1 MKIYSP
7 TITGS
12 AENTNIV
19 TTTRITSL
27 SALSSSFA
35 STASSADNLTVRGTL
50 TAQTINVQTITS
62 SIEFIT
68 GSTRNGSLAANTH
81 QFTGSVLMTG
91 SLTVTTTGTE
101 LQVNAGGVN
110 IGNAL
115 TDNHVISG
123 SVRINPNGLFVS
135 SSGDVGVGTNSPN
148 YKLDVNGV
156 IVGGDGTIRTTI
168 SFATGGV
175 IGTLTNHDLQLYTA
189 GGEKMRI
196 TSGGNVG
203 IGTTSPAAVL
213 HVNGGALP
221 MVIASTSATELYC
234 EYRYNTTSVLGY
246 IGNGT
251 GLATGAGETN
261 FGIRAQNALIF
272 ASNGANERMRIDSAG
287 AVVIKGAS
295 TGNLLRGLIENFN
308 TYFNIYATEGGG
320 LTKDFGILNG
330 GSLSAGRIIL
340 KANGNVTIG
349 TDTDNGYRLNVS
361 GNIYASSNIYSN
373 SSIYA
378 VGGIGSNNGIVIDYG
393 YQFGL
398 NSNNQNAANAW
409 HFFVSTSF
417 SNNLRFFY
425 GGTGIGTGTAR
436 AQIDTSGNYSAL
448 SDVNKKKN
456 IALSTLGLNEVL
468 LLKPS
473 TFKFKDDEND
483 EEQLGFIAQEV
494 KDVIPHAYY
503 EDAEGDDKFIG
514 LKYNTMIPV
523 LVKAIQELKSENDT
537 LKEILQRNNIQ

>member
-1 MKIYSP
+1 MPKSKNLSKITNYLTADTDNGILSSNVSQ

-12 AENTNIV
+12 LTVTGNLTAQQFIV
-19 TTTRITSL
+19 
-27 SALSSSFA
+27 SSSVTYLTQSFA
-35 STASSADNLTVRGTL
+35 SGSHMFGNSSDD
-50 TAQTINVQTITS
+50 
-62 SIEFIT
+62 
-68 GSTRNGSLAANTH
+68 TH
-81 QFTGSVLMTG
+81 QFTGSMLLTG

-101 LQVNAGGVN
+101 FQVNAGGVN

-115 TDNHVISG
+115 TDSHILSG

-135 SSGDVGVGTNSPN
+135 SSGNVGVGTNSPN

-349 TDTDNGYRLNVS
+349 TDTDNGYKLNVS
-361 GNIYASSNIYSN
+361 GNIYASSNIYAN
-373 SSIYA
+373 SSIGATGTIYT
-378 VGGIGSNNGIVIDYG
+378 DYG
-393 YQFGL
+393 YGFAL
-398 NSNNQNAANAW
+398 NSNNQVAANGW
-409 HFFVSTSF
+409 HFYVSTSF

-425 GGTGIGTGTAR
+425 GGVGVGQGTAR

-448 SDVNKKKN
+448 SDINKKKD
-456 IALSTLGLNEVL
+456 IALSVLGLNEVL
-468 LLKPS
+468 QLKPS
-473 TFKFKDDEND
+473 TFKFKDDVNE

-494 KDVIPHAYY
+494 KDIIPHAYY

-514 LKYNTMIPV
+514 LKYNAIIPV
-523 LVKAIQELKSENDT
+523 LVKAIQELKAEMDI
-537 LKEILQRNNIQ
+537 LKQQ